1 MGAGA
6 SAPRQPLQSLS
17 ADSIKELVESLG
29 PKFADIGEQLQEN
42 GYDGAILAD
51 ASDEDLDEL
60 FDELEVPKLKQK
72 VLRKKLTWLKEGIS
86 TASLDERPAD
96 GPPTAAAPE
105 EKDYVVDAYDCFL
118 SHKRSDCQDVVA
130 RVHDRLTDAGYRAFI
145 DREEL
150 EELPKLKASV
160 RASGKL
166 VFFMSPKIFES
177 DWCML
182 ELCTAVDSGIEVL
195 PVTVE
200 GTTWGNGARVFPD
213 VQLDVPEKVE
223 IQGQLYEPRAAAAKA
238 FAHAIGL
245 EHSRSYFD
253 AFIDKLSKRIGP
265 KRADGPQGS
274 VAVGAAP
281 SWGDV
286 LKTLR
291 ETSGAADAVDASR
304 PVLARALGLV
314 DGSDESSPVNTA
326 ALAALFPAGTDVAP
340 VLRALAAR
348 SGPAADATTDG
359 GAGEESLM
367 PVVMAED
374 AAALEDAEAAGTE
387 LPDAGLALVGGST
400 TMASVRAQLLEALEE
415 AEGDEGMADTIERL
429 KGGKFSFLLPMK
441 GKKRRRVVMRA
452 QEKLVRGATAMGDP
466 IALMPTTKAA
476 APPAAAE
483 PLSAPAAD
491 AVAADAAAEILSRA
505 ARKDADKLSID
516 AALRDPALFNGLR
529 RILYEERAGGD
540 APEEEAAVLASKVAE
555 LKKLLAGGGD
565 GGTLVA
571 DVRALSAAAAAQDG
585 TVARLAGAAAA
596 QSVASAAAEG
606 GDAAALVA
614 ALEPL
619 EAAAREGLAPSLE
632 RLRAEIAR
640 DGATPSLPKSSVGSR
655 KRVVIAGGGFCGA
668 MVAYRLDKNPEFHVT
683 LLDTKEYVEN
693 TPVVLRLMCLAG
705 KEFEDMF
712 SKALI
717 EHKAYVKNGD
727 VVVGSLAAV
736 RTDHILYGAKTGV
749 AAHALPYDYLV
760 IATGTSYQSD
770 IKTDGTSIEHRRRS
784 YEIEHQRIADA
795 PATVVVGGGLVGTEL
810 ALDIATYFPG
820 KKVEWISGNETLMSR
835 IHGFHDPT
843 MEVVER
849 EAAKGDL
856 KLSLGERAISVD
868 QAGSILTDKG
878 NETTPGARAY
888 WCTGYRANNFFMK
901 DARTAASVAS
911 CLDDE
916 GFINAGPTHQLSHP
930 ALSHVFAGGDI
941 CCRDRFA
948 GGERMAAYTHV
959 HAMVICEN
967 IERLVGTLS
976 GPLQAARLGI
986 PKKGADGAT
995 DNEGVLI
1002 SLGKTD
1008 TLIFSKNPLMRAFY
1022 PNPEE
1027 MEEKYGPID
1036 EAPNG
1041 WIQLGDLSAIKFGMG
1056 VDLLADT
1063 FREGKDEWWAGFDGP
1078 RMYDFVP

>member
-1 MGAGA
+1 MGGGA
-6 SAPRQPLQSLS
+6 SAPRQPLESLS
-17 ADSIKELVESLG
+17 ADNLRELVEGLG
-29 PKFADIGEQLQEN
+29 PKYADIAKQLQEN
-42 GYDGAILAD
+42 GYDGEVLAD

-60 FDELEVPKLKQK
+60 FAELSVSKLQQK
-72 VLRKKLTWLKEGIS
+72 VLRKKLVGLKEGIS

-96 GPPTAAAPE
+96 GPPAAAAPE
-105 EKDYVVDAYDCFL
+105 EEDYVVDAYDCFL
-118 SHKRSDCQDVVA
+118 SHKRSDCQDLVA

-166 VFFMSPKIFES
+166 VFFMSPNIFES

-291 ETSGAADAVDASR
+291 ETSGAAAAVDASR

-348 SGPAADATTDG
+348 SGPAADATTNG
-359 GAGEESLM
+359 AAGEESLM

-476 APPAAAE
+476 AE
-483 PLSAPAAD
+483 PL
-491 AVAADAAAEILSRA
+491 AVTAVAVDGAADAAAEIVSRA

-516 AALRDPALFNGLR
+516 AALRDPALFTGLR
-529 RILYEERAGGD
+529 RILHEARAGGD

-565 GGTLVA
+565 GGTLTA

-619 EAAAREGLAPSLE
+619 AAAAREGLAPSLE
-632 RLRAEIAR
+632 KLRAEIAR
-640 DGATPSLPKSSVGSR
+640 DGATPSLPKASVGSR

-749 AAHALPYDYLV
+749 AAHVLPYDYLV
-760 IATGTSYQSD
+760 ISTGTAYQSD

-849 EAAKGDL
+849 EAAKGHL
-856 KLSLGERAISVD
+856 KLSLGERAISVN

-888 WCTGYRANNFFMK
+888 WCTGYRANNSFMK
-901 DARTAASVAS
+901 DPRTASSVAS

-941 CCRDRFA
+941 CCRDRFG
-948 GGERMAAYTHV
+948 GGERMAAYGHT

-967 IERLVGTLS
+967 IERLAGTLS
-976 GPLQAARLGI
+976 GPLQAARIGI
-986 PKKGADGAT
+986 PKKGADSAT

-1008 TLIFSKNPLMRAFY
+1008 TVMFSKNPLMRAFY

-1041 WIQLGDLSAIKFGMG
+1041 WILLDDQSSLKFGFG
-1056 VDLLADT
+1056 VDLLAET

>member
-72 VLRKKLTWLKEGIS
+72 VLRKKLAWLKEGIS
-86 TASLDERPAD
+86 TASLDEHPAAAD
-96 GPPTAAAPE
+96 GPPAAAAP
-105 EKDYVVDAYDCFL
+105 KDDDYVVDAYDCFL
-118 SHKRSDCQDVVA
+118 SHKRSDCQDLVA

-348 SGPAADATTDG
+348 SGPAADATTNG

-415 AEGDEGMADTIERL
+415 AEGDEGMADTIERI

-466 IALMPTTKAA
+466 IALMPTTKATAPA
-476 APPAAAE
+476 AAAAE

-491 AVAADAAAEILSRA
+491 AVAADAAAEIVSRA

-555 LKKLLAGGGD
+555 LKELLASGGG
-565 GGTLVA
+565 GGTLAA

-668 MVAYRLDKNPEFHVT
+668 MVAYRLDKNPDLHVT

-693 TPVVLRLMCLAG
+693 TPAVPRLMTLAG
-705 KEFEDMF
+705 EEFKEMF
-712 SKALI
+712 DQSHLN
-717 EHKAYVKNGD
+717 HTAYVKNGD
-727 VVVGSLAAV
+727 VVIGSLAAV
-736 RTDHILYGAKTGV
+736 RTDHILFGAKAGL
-749 AAHALPYDYLV
+749 AAKALPYDYLV
-760 IATGTSYQSD
+760 IATGTSYGSD
-770 IKTDGTSIEHRRRS
+770 IKTEGTSIEHRRRS
-784 YEIEHQRIADA
+784 FEIEHKRLEDS
-795 PATVVVGGGLVGTEL
+795 PAAVVVGGGLVGTEF
-810 ALDIATYFPG
+810 ALDIATHFPE
-820 KKVEWISGNETLMSR
+820 KKVEWLSGNQKLLSR
-835 IHGFHDPT
+835 IKGAHEVCT
-843 MEVVER
+843 EVVER
-849 EAAKGDL
+849 EAPIWYHDVNVVDPQAR
-856 KLSLGERAISVD
+856 SRRAH
-868 QAGSILTDKG
+868 
-878 NETTPGARAY
+878 RAPRSA
-888 WCTGYRANNFFMK
+888 WAIAMHRA
-901 DARTAASVAS
+901 
-911 CLDDE
+911 
-916 GFINAGPTHQLSHP
+916 
-930 ALSHVFAGGDI
+930 
-941 CCRDRFA
+941 
-948 GGERMAAYTHV
+948 
-959 HAMVICEN
+959 
-967 IERLVGTLS
+967 
-976 GPLQAARLGI
+976 
-986 PKKGADGAT
+986 
-995 DNEGVLI
+995 
-1002 SLGKTD
+1002 
-1008 TLIFSKNPLMRAFY
+1008 
-1022 PNPEE
+1022 
-1027 MEEKYGPID
+1027 
-1036 EAPNG
+1036 
-1041 WIQLGDLSAIKFGMG
+1041 
-1056 VDLLADT
+1056 
-1063 FREGKDEWWAGFDGP
+1063 P
-1078 RMYDFVP
+1078 R

>member
-1 MGAGA
+1 MGGGA
-6 SAPRQPLQSLS
+6 SAPRQPLESLS
-17 ADSIKELVESLG
+17 ADNLRELVEGLG
-29 PKFADIGEQLQEN
+29 PKYADIAKQLQEN
-42 GYDGAILAD
+42 GYDGEVLAD
-51 ASDEDLDEL
+51 ASDDDLDEL
-60 FDELEVPKLKQK
+60 FAELSVSKLQQK
-72 VLRKKLTWLKEGIS
+72 VLRKKLVGLKEGIS
-86 TASLDERPAD
+86 TASLDEHPAAAD
-96 GPPTAAAPE
+96 GPPAAAAP
-105 EKDYVVDAYDCFL
+105 KDDDYVVDAYDCFL
-118 SHKRSDCQDVVA
+118 SHKRSDCQDLVA

-265 KRADGPQGS
+265 KRADGPPKGS

-348 SGPAADATTDG
+348 AGPAADATTNG

-415 AEGDEGMADTIERL
+415 AEGDEGMADTIERI

-491 AVAADAAAEILSRA
+491 AVAADAAAEIVSRA
-505 ARKDADKLSID
+505 ARKDADKLSVD
-516 AALRDPALFNGLR
+516 AALRDPALSTGC
-529 RILYEERAGGD
+529 
-540 APEEEAAVLASKVAE
+540 AE
-555 LKKLLAGGGD
+555 SS
-565 GGTLVA
+565 T
-571 DVRALSAAAAAQDG
+571 RN
-585 TVARLAGAAAA
+585 
-596 QSVASAAAEG
+596 
-606 GDAAALVA
+606 ALVVM
-614 ALEPL
+614 
-619 EAAAREGLAPSLE
+619 R
-632 RLRAEIAR
+632 RR
-640 DGATPSLPKSSVGSR
+640 R
-655 KRVVIAGGGFCGA
+655 KRLCSPQ
-668 MVAYRLDKNPEFHVT
+668 R
-683 LLDTKEYVEN
+683 
-693 TPVVLRLMCLAG
+693 
-705 KEFEDMF
+705 
-712 SKALI
+712 S
-717 EHKAYVKNGD
+717 
-727 VVVGSLAAV
+727 
-736 RTDHILYGAKTGV
+736 
-749 AAHALPYDYLV
+749 
-760 IATGTSYQSD
+760 QS
-770 IKTDGTSIEHRRRS
+770 
-784 YEIEHQRIADA
+784 
-795 PATVVVGGGLVGTEL
+795 
-810 ALDIATYFPG
+810 
-820 KKVEWISGNETLMSR
+820 
-835 IHGFHDPT
+835 
-843 MEVVER
+843 
-849 EAAKGDL
+849 
-856 KLSLGERAISVD
+856 
-868 QAGSILTDKG
+868 
-878 NETTPGARAY
+878 
-888 WCTGYRANNFFMK
+888 
-901 DARTAASVAS
+901 
-911 CLDDE
+911 
-916 GFINAGPTHQLSHP
+916 
-930 ALSHVFAGGDI
+930 
-941 CCRDRFA
+941 
-948 GGERMAAYTHV
+948 
-959 HAMVICEN
+959 
-967 IERLVGTLS
+967 
-976 GPLQAARLGI
+976 
-986 PKKGADGAT
+986 
-995 DNEGVLI
+995 
-1002 SLGKTD
+1002 
-1008 TLIFSKNPLMRAFY
+1008 
-1022 PNPEE
+1022 
-1027 MEEKYGPID
+1027 
-1036 EAPNG
+1036 
-1041 WIQLGDLSAIKFGMG
+1041 
-1056 VDLLADT
+1056 
-1063 FREGKDEWWAGFDGP
+1063 
-1078 RMYDFVP
+1078 

>member
-1 MGAGA
+1 MGGGA
-6 SAPRQPLQSLS
+6 SAPRQPLESLS
-17 ADSIKELVESLG
+17 ADNLRELVEGLG
-29 PKFADIGEQLQEN
+29 PKYADIAKQLQEN
-42 GYDGAILAD
+42 GYDGEVLAD

-60 FDELEVPKLKQK
+60 FAELSVSKLQQK
-72 VLRKKLTWLKEGIS
+72 VLRKKLVGLKEGIS

-96 GPPTAAAPE
+96 GPPAAAAPE
-105 EKDYVVDAYDCFL
+105 EEDYVVDAYDCFL
-118 SHKRSDCQDVVA
+118 SHKRSDCQDLVA

-291 ETSGAADAVDASR
+291 ETSGAAAAVDASR

-348 SGPAADATTDG
+348 SGPAADATTNG

-415 AEGDEGMADTIERL
+415 AEGDEGMADTIERI

-466 IALMPTTKAA
+466 IALMPTTKATAPA
-476 APPAAAE
+476 AAAAE

-491 AVAADAAAEILSRA
+491 AVAADAAAEIVSRA

-555 LKKLLAGGGD
+555 LKELLAGGGG
-565 GGTLVA
+565 GGTLAA

-619 EAAAREGLAPSLE
+619 AAAAREGLAPSLE

-640 DGATPSLPKSSVGSR
+640 DGATPSVPKSLAGGTR
-655 KRVVIAGGGFCGA
+655 KRVVVVGGGFCGA
-668 MVAYRLDKNPEFHVT
+668 MVAYKLDKIPELHVT
-683 LLDTKEYVEN
+683 LVDTKEYVEN
-693 TPVVLRLMCLAG
+693 TPAVPRLMTLAG
-705 KEFEDMF
+705 EEFKEMF
-712 SKALI
+712 DQSHLN
-717 EHKAYVKNGD
+717 HTAYVKNGD
-727 VVVGSLAAV
+727 VVIGSLAAV
-736 RTDHILYGAKTGV
+736 RTDHILFGAKAGL
-749 AAHALPYDYLV
+749 AAKALPFDFLV
-760 IATGTSYQSD
+760 IATGTSYGSD
-770 IKTDGTSIEHRRRS
+770 IKTEGTSIEHRRRS
-784 YEIEHQRIADA
+784 FEIEHKRLEDS
-795 PATVVVGGGLVGTEL
+795 PAAVVVGAGLVGTEI
-810 ALDIATYFPG
+810 ALDIATHFPG
-820 KKVEWISGNETLMSR
+820 KPVEWISGSEKILSR
-835 IHGFHDPT
+835 GVGFHEAA

-849 EAAKGDL
+849 EAAKGYL
-856 KLSLGERAISVD
+856 KLSLGERATSVD
-868 QAGSILTDKG
+868 QAGSLTVWKSSSDVVIHED
-878 NETTPGARAY
+878 NVVSMAWGA
-888 WCTGYRANNFFMK
+888 
-901 DARTAASVAS
+901 
-911 CLDDE
+911 
-916 GFINAGPTHQLSHP
+916 
-930 ALSHVFAGGDI
+930 
-941 CCRDRFA
+941 
-948 GGERMAAYTHV
+948 
-959 HAMVICEN
+959 
-967 IERLVGTLS
+967 
-976 GPLQAARLGI
+976 
-986 PKKGADGAT
+986 
-995 DNEGVLI
+995 
-1002 SLGKTD
+1002 
-1008 TLIFSKNPLMRAFY
+1008 
-1022 PNPEE
+1022 
-1027 MEEKYGPID
+1027 
-1036 EAPNG
+1036 
-1041 WIQLGDLSAIKFGMG
+1041 
-1056 VDLLADT
+1056 
-1063 FREGKDEWWAGFDGP
+1063 
-1078 RMYDFVP
+1078 